1 MLKWKTW
8 DVIDPTKYYGFV
20 YKITNKINGKFYIG
34 KKVYWNNKKHKL
46 TKKQLAELPPTPGRK
61 PTHEVVQ
68 VESDWKTY
76 WGSNKQLL
84 ADIKEFGAENF
95 DCWIY
100 VQCKTKKQLT
110 YYEMQYQCSE
120 QVLIGKDRSYNDNI
134 LGKFFTK
141 DLVD

>member
-1 MLKWKTW
+1 MTS
-8 DVIDPTKYYGFV
+8 VATPATPRAA
-20 YKITNKINGKFYIG
+20 
-34 KKVYWNNKKHKL
+34 
-46 TKKQLAELPPTPGRK
+46 QSAPPVTVVRRPL

-100 VQCKTKKQLT
+100 IQCKTKKQLT